1 MEKQQTDSK
10 GGAPKKIKVN
20 PTPEELADLKLAA
33 MKLWSLDIHRFVPG
47 KDYKINLQH
56 SKTIYNKEDVAS
68 DPLFVGVDRNKFMSV
83 PTYKT
88 FYDLLD
94 NYEHEIGVAEVVT
107 QEEIEENWRFL
118 NAVCAT
124 PCMMYAY
131 EYLHA
136 KKRIPAGMEAFKKQL
151 YDLWFNMY
159 RRGKG
164 RGDDSSGFEHVFV
177 GELKDGNTVI
187 GLHNWIQIFLEEKKG
202 RLDYQGY
209 VSPKKKGH
217 TDSVPSETE
226 QLITIQFTWDVK
238 EKMDKRKDVSST
250 FVGTSPEFELALYSL
265 CFLVDHEEDHFIEVG
280 SPGHIHM
287 VNIKCHRWRV
297 GDKERIASVFPVA
310 IED

>member
-1 MEKQQTDSK
+1 MEKPQTDSK

-136 KKRIPAGMEAFKKQL
+136 KKEFQQEWKHSRNNFMIC
-151 YDLWFNMY
+151 
-159 RRGKG
+159 
-164 RGDDSSGFEHVFV
+164 
-177 GELKDGNTVI
+177 
-187 GLHNWIQIFLEEKKG
+187 GLICIVEEKVEEMIH
-202 RLDYQGY
+202 LDLNMF
-209 VSPKKKGH
+209 S
-217 TDSVPSETE
+217 
-226 QLITIQFTWDVK
+226 
-238 EKMDKRKDVSST
+238 
-250 FVGTSPEFELALYSL
+250 
-265 CFLVDHEEDHFIEVG
+265 
-280 SPGHIHM
+280 
-287 VNIKCHRWRV
+287 
-297 GDKERIASVFPVA
+297 
-310 IED
+310 